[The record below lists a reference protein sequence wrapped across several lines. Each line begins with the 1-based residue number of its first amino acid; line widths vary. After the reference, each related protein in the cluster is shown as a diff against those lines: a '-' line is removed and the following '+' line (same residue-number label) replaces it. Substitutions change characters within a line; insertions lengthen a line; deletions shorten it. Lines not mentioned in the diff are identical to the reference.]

1 MNPSTNPARTSHGA
15 VPNTI
20 STATRASAASAAP
33 RRRWPGLTSVHPI
46 RSPAALATTMQDS
59 SSTPWAVT
67 SSKNDAPLPAQIAR
81 PVIAPN
87 STPW

>member
-1 MNPSTNPARTSHGA
+1 MNPSTRPASTSQGA
-15 VPNTI
+15 VPSTI
-20 STATRASAASAAP
+20 STATRASAANATP
-33 RRRWPGLTSVHPI
+33 RRRCPGLTSAHPM
-46 RSPAALATTMQDS
+46 RSPAALATATHES

-67 SSKNDAPLPAQIAR
+67 SSKNGTPLPAQIDR